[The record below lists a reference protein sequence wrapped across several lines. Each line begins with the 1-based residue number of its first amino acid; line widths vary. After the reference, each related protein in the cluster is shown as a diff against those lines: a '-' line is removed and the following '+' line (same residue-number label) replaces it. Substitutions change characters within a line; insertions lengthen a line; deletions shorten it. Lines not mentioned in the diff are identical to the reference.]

1 MSERRREVRSQSHCL
16 LLRTTVQT
24 DWQTDWNL
32 TSDPQRV
39 SPTHNI
45 LLPNTTTTQQQA
57 LFNTSEGR
65 GQREGLFE
73 WKCQGYKKMWG
84 MSWSLRFRGV
94 LVSPQMKK
102 CSFKPS
108 VWAAHATEMCW
119 SVQQF
124 ICFPT
129 VRKKN
134 VFQASRSWE
143 TDDDSLMINSLH

>member
-1 MSERRREVRSQSHCL
+1 
-16 LLRTTVQT
+16 
-24 DWQTDWNL
+24 
-32 TSDPQRV
+32 
-39 SPTHNI
+39 
-45 LLPNTTTTQQQA
+45 
-57 LFNTSEGR
+57 
-65 GQREGLFE
+65 
-73 WKCQGYKKMWG
+73 